1 MKKWYFVSWELAINS
16 ESIVNRELAIELK
29 VIFSIENKI
38 NNEKKSER
46 VYREN
51 IKPYHAMVKT
61 HIFTFAVI
69 LTIATLT
76 ETKS

>member
-38 NNEKKSER
+38 NNEKKEWTSLSGE
-46 VYREN
+46 Y
-51 IKPYHAMVKT
+51 
-61 HIFTFAVI
+61 
-69 LTIATLT
+69 
-76 ETKS
+76 